1 MSKTYWPLY
10 EVFVRSKQGLSH
22 RHVGSLHAADDQMAL
37 ENARDAYT
45 RRSEGCSIWVVKAS
59 EIVASQPEERGEFFD
74 PALWASSN
82 CPSSVCVMLTPSS
95 LVRVRISCSCQPPS
109 SMSTATRR
117 STPCRTAWN
126 ICEATMTTLNPVA
139 TYALRLGDN
148 GLILAQ
154 RLGAWCGHAPE
165 LEIDLAL
172 ANIGLDLLGQAR
184 NFLSYAA
191 ELNGSG
197 DEDTLAFGRDERL
210 FSNLLLVEQPNGN
223 FADTIARQFFIDIWH
238 VALFSRLVYSR
249 DAQLAAIAAK
259 GLKEVRY
266 HQRFSRGWLERLGNG
281 TDYSAQ
287 LMQQAVDNLWRYTG
301 ELFVADALEIDLSE
315 QEIAVDP
322 RTLQAEWQATVHTAL
337 LDSGLQIPQEA
348 AFRSGGKQGLHS
360 EHLGPM
366 LAEMQYL
373 QRSYPGQQW

>member
-1 MSKTYWPLY
+1 MNT
-10 EVFVRSKQGLSH
+10 Q
-22 RHVGSLHAADDQMAL
+22 
-37 ENARDAYT
+37 
-45 RRSEGCSIWVVKAS
+45 
-59 EIVASQPEERGEFFD
+59 
-74 PALWASSN
+74 
-82 CPSSVCVMLTPSS
+82 
-95 LVRVRISCSCQPPS
+95 
-109 SMSTATRR
+109 
-117 STPCRTAWN
+117 
-126 ICEATMTTLNPVA
+126 NPVA

-148 GLILAQ
+148 GLVLAQ

-197 DEDTLAFGRDERL
+197 DEDTLAFGRDERQ
-210 FSNLLLVEQPNGN
+210 FSNVLLVEQPNGN
-223 FADTIARQFFIDIWH
+223 FADTIARQFFIDAWH
-238 VALFSRLVYSR
+238 VALFSRLVNSR
-249 DAQLAAIAAK
+249 DAQIAAIAAK

-266 HQRFSRGWLERLGNG
+266 HLRISRGWMERLGNG

-287 LMQQAVDNLWRYTG
+287 LMQQAVNTLWRFTG
-301 ELFVADALEIDLSE
+301 ELFMADELDISLSE
-315 QEIAVDP
+315 QGIAVDP
-322 RTLQAEWQATVHTAL
+322 RELAAEWQTTVHTAL
-337 LDSGLQIPQEA
+337 LDAGLQIPEEA
-348 AFRSGGKQGLHS
+348 AFRRGGKQGLHS

>member
-1 MSKTYWPLY
+1 
-10 EVFVRSKQGLSH
+10 
-22 RHVGSLHAADDQMAL
+22 
-37 ENARDAYT
+37 
-45 RRSEGCSIWVVKAS
+45 
-59 EIVASQPEERGEFFD
+59 
-74 PALWASSN
+74 
-82 CPSSVCVMLTPSS
+82 
-95 LVRVRISCSCQPPS
+95 
-109 SMSTATRR
+109 
-117 STPCRTAWN
+117 
-126 ICEATMTTLNPVA
+126 MTTLNPVA

-191 ELNGSG
+191 ELNGNG

-223 FADTIARQFFIDIWH
+223 FADTIARQFFIDVWH

-266 HQRFSRGWLERLGNG
+266 HLRFSRGWLERLGNG
-281 TDYSAQ
+281 TGLSTQ
-287 LMQQAVDNLWRYTG
+287 RMQQAVDNLWRYTG

-348 AFRSGGKQGLHS
+348 AFRSGGKQGCTVSISVRCWQKCSIYSVRTLDS
-360 EHLGPM
+360 SGNRRWLCNVLPISRPPKCAPCGDC
-366 LAEMQYL
+366 
-373 QRSYPGQQW
+373 